1 MTPDIVD
8 EANELAQQAV
18 DNAIESARKAT
29 PEAKATGKCL
39 NCGYHV
45 PPGHRWCDADCRED
59 WQRTKT
65 KPFGA

>member
-8 EANELAQQAV
+8 EANELAHQAV
-18 DNAIESARKAT
+18 ESAIQSARQAK

-39 NCGYHV
+39 NCGYQV

-59 WQRTKT
+59 WQKTQT

>member
-18 DNAIESARKAT
+18 DNAIESARNAT
-29 PEAKATGKCL
+29 PVAKATGKCL
-39 NCGYHV
+39 NCGYQV
-45 PPGHRWCDADCRED
+45 APGHRWCDADCRED
-59 WQRTKT
+59 WQRTNT